1 LTEKLVWRGRLTSVQ
16 PRIRLLRSF
25 DQRSHSYLGFVLR
38 VKGVISNRQGEFTV
52 AVGKAAHAKHQF
64 RVGDLVTGSSHFV
77 ANPKTESAEWY
88 KTTGV
93 SMIARGPSESE
104 TPPPWHGV
112 PPESEVY
119 RQRGHRRLD
128 ARTYESNCADT
139 AFGVVEWRL
148 KSSSTTGIDKTDAIG
163 LRHFAMV
170 PNHVIYHKAGP
181 TRKVPGRRGM
191 IWEEEDWVDIEA
203 TSHRGLDD

>member
-1 LTEKLVWRGRLTSVQ
+1 LEEKLVWRGRLTSVQ

-38 VKGVISNRQGEFTV
+38 VKGVIGTRQEEFTI

-64 RVGDLVTGSSHFV
+64 RVGDVITGCSHSV

-88 KTTGV
+88 KTFGV
-93 SMIARGPSESE
+93 SVIARESSKSE
-104 TPPPWHGV
+104 TLPPWHGV
-112 PPESEVY
+112 PPELEVY

-128 ARTYESNCADT
+128 VRTYVSKCGSCIWGCRMA
-139 AFGVVEWRL
+139 VEIMVDQWNLQNKRHRFETFCYGP
-148 KSSSTTGIDKTDAIG
+148 KSCD
-163 LRHFAMV
+163 H
-170 PNHVIYHKAGP
+170 YKAGP

-191 IWEEEDWVDIEA
+191 IWEEEDWVDFEA
-203 TSHRGLDD
+203 TSHRDPDD

>member
-128 ARTYESNCADT
+128 ARTYESNCADCIWGCRM
-139 AFGVVEWRL
+139 AVEIIVDHWNRQNRRYRFETFCYGP
-148 KSSSTTGIDKTDAIG
+148 KSCYLSQSGSNPKGTRAPWHDMGRGG
-163 LRHFAMV
+163 LGGH
-170 PNHVIYHKAGP
+170 
-181 TRKVPGRRGM
+181 
-191 IWEEEDWVDIEA
+191 
-203 TSHRGLDD
+203 